1 MDLFLCL
8 LNTVKSCFYLAKFIV
23 VKVFIFL
30 FYLSHIMCFESDEL
44 HFILNVCFPS
54 FFSIISRILNIIH
67 NYVCFLPDMLHKHD
81 IKRCN
86 CIFGNTQYTITEI

>member
-8 LNTVKSCFYLAKFIV
+8 LKTVKSCFYLVKFIV

-44 HFILNVCFPS
+44 YFTLNVSFPS
-54 FFSIISRILNIIH
+54 FFTLFSRILNIIH
-67 NYVCFLPDMLHKHD
+67 NYVCFLPGMLHKHD

-86 CIFGNTQYTITEI
+86 CIFGNTQYTFTEI